1 MTRHCACAF
10 YGDKPASMQDRHR
23 RTKKMR
29 YKTLLLAGAVGA
41 VLCVPAS
48 RAVELKLLTAGA
60 FKSTV
65 VALLPEYEKA
75 SGNKVTVENDTVG
88 ALVKRIASGET
99 FDVVV

>member
-1 MTRHCACAF
+1 MPDRPHPENQKNAI
-10 YGDKPASMQDRHR
+10 QDV
-23 RTKKMR
+23 
-29 YKTLLLAGAVGA
+29 LLAGAVGA

-88 ALVKRIASGET
+88 ALMRAARVST
-99 FDVVV
+99 WW